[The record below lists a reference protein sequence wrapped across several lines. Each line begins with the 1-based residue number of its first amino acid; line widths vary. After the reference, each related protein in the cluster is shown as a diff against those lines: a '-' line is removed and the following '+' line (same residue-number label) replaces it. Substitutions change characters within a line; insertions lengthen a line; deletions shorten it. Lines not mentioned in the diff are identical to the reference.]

1 MQKTEEMNKTT
12 YLLPHSFQRIG
23 WALLIACPILLGLF
37 LLVFN
42 RLELIPQNYSQFGM
56 LILYIA
62 AALSALFVGL
72 SEEKQEDEFIQTLR
86 LRSVANTAWI
96 CFILMIV
103 SAMAVD
109 ICQAFRI
116 TGTGGLWQCYRVF
129 NSIIFAFFLYIA
141 IFRFRLYRYREEAGH
156 EE

>member
-1 MQKTEEMNKTT
+1 MKKTS

-23 WALLIACPILLGLF
+23 WALLIAVPILLAVVPW
-37 LLVFN
+37 VFN
-42 RLELIPQNYSQFGM
+42 DLKLIPQQYSRFGTM
-56 LILYIA
+56 LLILV

-103 SAMAVD
+103 SAIAMEVFVV
-109 ICQAFRI
+109 FRI
-116 TGTGGLWQCYRVF
+116 PGNGFFYSYRVF
-129 NSIIFAFFLYIA
+129 DSIVFAFFLYNA
-141 IFRFRLYRYREEAGH
+141 IFRIRLFKYRMEVRH

>member
-1 MQKTEEMNKTT
+1 MNKTS
-12 YLLPHSFQRIG
+12 YLLPHSFQHIG
-23 WALLIACPILLGLF
+23 WGLLIACPV
-37 LLVFN
+37 LLVLNLWIFN
-42 RLELIPQNYSQFGM
+42 GLKLIPQSYSQFGT
-56 LILYIA
+56 LVLYIT

-86 LRSVANTAWI
+86 LRSIANTAWI

-103 SAMAVD
+103 SALAIDV
-109 ICQAFRI
+109 CQAFKSR
-116 TGTGGLWQCYRVF
+116 GTLLLLPFYKTF

-141 IFRFRLYRYREEAGH
+141 LFRFRLFKYRKEACH

>member
-1 MQKTEEMNKTT
+1 MNKTP

-23 WALLIACPILLGLF
+23 WALLIACPILLALD
-37 LLVFN
+37 LWVFN
-42 RLELIPQNYSQFGM
+42 GLQLIPQQYSRFGT
-56 LILYIA
+56 LVLYIA

-86 LRSVANTAWI
+86 LQSVANTAWI

-116 TGTGGLWQCYRVF
+116 TGIGALLFCYRLF
-129 NSIIFAFFLYIA
+129 DCIIFAFFLYIV
-141 IFRFRLYRYREEAGH
+141 IFRFRLFKYRKEAGH

>member
-1 MQKTEEMNKTT
+1 MNKTS

-23 WALLIACPILLGLF
+23 WALLLSLPILLGLM
-37 LLVFN
+37 LWIFN
-42 RLELIPQNYSQFGM
+42 GLKLIPQSYSQFGT
-56 LILYIA
+56 LVLYIV

-103 SAMAVD
+103 SALMVD
-109 ICQAFRI
+109 VYVAFRI
-116 TGTGGLWQCYRVF
+116 QKGSAFLYCHKIF
-129 NSIIFAFFLYIA
+129 NSIIFAFFFYIV
-141 IFRFRLYRYREEAGH
+141 IFRFRLYKYRKEADH

>member
-1 MQKTEEMNKTT
+1 MNKTS

-23 WALLIACPILLGLF
+23 WALLISLPILLALI
-37 LLVFN
+37 LWVFN
-42 RLELIPQNYSQFGM
+42 GLKLIPQSYSQFGT
-56 LILYIA
+56 LLLYIV

-86 LRSVANTAWI
+86 MRSIANTAWI

-103 SAMAVD
+103 TAIVGD
-109 ICQAFRI
+109 VFQAFRI
-116 TGTGGLWQCYRVF
+116 HGGKGFFYSYNMF
-129 NSIIFAFFLYIA
+129 NSLIFAFFLYIA
-141 IFRFRLYRYREEAGH
+141 IFRFRLYKYRKEASH

>member
-1 MQKTEEMNKTT
+1 MNKTS

-23 WALLIACPILLGLF
+23 WALLIAIPILFGII

-42 RLELIPQNYSQFGM
+42 GLKLIPQSYSQFGT
-56 LILYIA
+56 LLLYIC

-103 SAMAVD
+103 SAMVVD
-109 ICQAFRI
+109 VCQAFRVPWMTSPI
-116 TGTGGLWQCYRVF
+116 AFYRMF
-129 NSIIFAFFLYIA
+129 NSLIFAFFLYII
-141 IFRFRLYRYREEAGH
+141 IFRIRLFKYRREASH

>member
-1 MQKTEEMNKTT
+1 MNKTS
-12 YLLPHSFQRIG
+12 YHLPHSFQRIG
-23 WALLIACPILLGLF
+23 WALLIALPVLFGFMLLIFNGLKW
-37 LLVFN
+37 
-42 RLELIPQNYSQFGM
+42 IPQHYSQFGT
-56 LILYIA
+56 LVLYIV

-103 SAMAVD
+103 SAMVVD
-109 ICQAFRI
+109 VFQAFRI
-116 TGTGGLWQCYRVF
+116 QGGNGFFYSYKMF
-129 NSIIFAFFLYIA
+129 NSLVFAFFLYNA
-141 IFRFRLYRYREEAGH
+141 IFRFRLYKYRKEVEH

>member
-1 MQKTEEMNKTT
+1 MRKTKAMNKTT

-23 WALLIACPILLGLF
+23 WALLIACPVLLGLV

-42 RLELIPQNYSQFGM
+42 GIKLIPQSYSHFGT
-56 LILYIA
+56 LVLYIA

-72 SEEKQEDEFIQTLR
+72 SEEKQEDEFIQSLR
-86 LRSVANTAWI
+86 LRSIANTAWI

-109 ICQAFRI
+109 ICQAFGI
-116 TGTGGLWQCYRVF
+116 SGTNALWYCYRVF
-129 NSIIFAFFLYIA
+129 DSIIFAFFLYIV
-141 IFRFRLYRYREEAGH
+141 IFRFRLYKYRKEAGN